1 MRIEQKL
8 IGNKT
13 TKEVI
18 IEFLSQSKIQITH
31 VDELPI
37 RKDGKPITPEQMY
50 DIASTPG
57 TTQEFDFIIEYFCEI
72 LLLDPN
78 ELAAIISALSTDE
91 TIVYLDNPN

>member
-13 TKEVI
+13 AKEI
-18 IEFLSQSKIQITH
+18 IIDFLSQSKIQITH
-31 VDELPI
+31 IDEFPI

-50 DIASTPG
+50 EIAEGYG
-57 TTQEFDFIIEYFCEI
+57 TTQGFDIIIEYFCEQ
-72 LLLDPN
+72 LGLDPN
-78 ELAAIISALSTDE
+78 ELSQIISALSTDE